1 MNPQIRTLIV
11 NAGMYT
17 GSLRTN
23 LGFAYQAEILLRITK
38 WQVNSVVLQRLE
50 DKWKLSRTVLTK
62 KLKKKEVARA
72 RKNASLVCNTTS
84 SVKRKQQEALE
95 YTDSK
100 TAAKNLGK
108 SILKETNKKAK

>member
-1 MNPQIRTLIV
+1 MNPQVRSLIV

-23 LGFAYQAEILLRITK
+23 LGFVYQAELLQRITAWK
-38 WQVNSVVLQRLE
+38 VNGIVLKRLE

-62 KLKKKEVARA
+62 KLKAKEVARA
-72 RKNASLVCNTTS
+72 KKHANLVCNTTS
-84 SVKRKQQEALE
+84 SVKRKKQEELE

-100 TAAKNLGK
+100 TAAKKLEK
-108 SILKETNKKAK
+108 SILKEKNKKVE